1 MVFVLTS
8 SNDVVCAASDVDR
21 SRFVHHTLTAVSLL
35 DVRVP
40 LYFTPVAGTGC
51 RKSNVMTKVIYINL

>member
-21 SRFVHHTLTAVSLL
+21 SRFVHHLSLRL
-35 DVRVP
+35 VGDIRVP